1 MEEKKILREQ
11 LIKNVLIIFSAFLLL
26 MLIFN
31 IIIYKRVEISL
42 YESID
47 KELKEIV
54 ESDEST
60 IEINPRIIYIIRD
73 EDGTI
78 LNQTSI
84 GRFYDDYIDI
94 VDFDKKHLN
103 TIYTFKIDDE
113 YNFRGI
119 TTTAYYK
126 PTGEMVYI
134 QLITNVDG
142 EIQSLQNFRAR
153 LFGVTFM
160 IITTSIVI
168 SYLLSRKT
176 LSSIIENYKKQTE
189 FVQNAAHELRTPL
202 TIIQAKQQLLLQ
214 EPECK
219 IIDKSEDINLT
230 INETRRLGKLIKELM
245 ILATAD
251 SNKLKL
257 NKEPIYLDKMLQ
269 DLVTPYIDYAEV
281 QNKRLIVDLNY
292 NKELNVDLNKIS
304 QLAIILLD
312 NALKYTSEGEEIK
325 FLTYVKDGKCNIEVS
340 DTGIGITDEQKKHI
354 FERFYRA
361 DKARSRETGGTGL
374 GLSIAKTIVKLH
386 GGSIKVTNNTPK
398 GSKFIVRL

>member
-11 LIKNVLIIFSAFLLL
+11 LIKNVLITLASFLLVVF
-26 MLIFN
+26 IFN
-31 IIIYKRVEISL
+31 IIIYKKVEKSL
-42 YESID
+42 YESVD
-47 KELKEIV
+47 KELKEV
-54 ESDEST
+54 VQSDEDT

-73 EDGTI
+73 EEGNI
-78 LNQTSI
+78 LNKTSI

-94 VDFDKKHLN
+94 VDFDTRHLN

-126 PTGEMVYI
+126 LTGEKVYI

-142 EIQSLQNFRAR
+142 EIQSLHNYRSR
-153 LFGVTFM
+153 LFGVTFI

-168 SYLLSRKT
+168 SYILSRKT

-214 EPECK
+214 EPESK
-219 IIDKSEDINLT
+219 IIDKAEDINLT

-245 ILATAD
+245 VLATAD

-257 NKEPIYLDKMLQ
+257 NKEPIYLDKMLK
-269 DLVTPYIDYAEV
+269 DVVAPYIDYAEN
-281 QNKRLIVDLNY
+281 QNKKLIVDLNY
-292 NKELNVDLNKIS
+292 NKELNADPSKIS
-304 QLAIILLD
+304 QLVIILLD
-312 NALKYTSEGEEIK
+312 NALKYTSEEEEVKIST
-325 FLTYVKDGKCNIEVS
+325 LAKDGRCYIEVS

-386 GGSIKVTNNTPK
+386 GGTIKVVDNTPK
-398 GSKFIVRL
+398 GSKFIVKL